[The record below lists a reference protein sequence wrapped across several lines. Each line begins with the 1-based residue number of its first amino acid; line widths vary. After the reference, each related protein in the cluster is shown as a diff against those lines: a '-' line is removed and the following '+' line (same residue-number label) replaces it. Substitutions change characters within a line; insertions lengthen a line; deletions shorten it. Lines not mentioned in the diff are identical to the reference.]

1 MFVAFASKDGVRI
14 DSHFAGADQF
24 VIYNVEENDLSV
36 REVICFGFQEGVGHK
51 GQHNEGEDDDKVQK
65 RIKALIEC
73 SIIYCTNIGGP
84 AAARLVQNR
93 IHPLK
98 VANGSEIEQQLLKLQ
113 NMLKNNP
120 PPWLKKGRN

>member
-1 MFVAFASKDGVRI
+1 MYVAFASKDGISV

-24 VIYNVEENDLSV
+24 IVYNVEETDFLL
-36 REVICFGFQEGVGHK
+36 REVVYFGFQEEERK
-51 GQHNEGEDDDKVQK
+51 GLDSQGEEDDKVQK

-98 VANGSEIEQQLLKLQ
+98 VPIGSEIKEQLIKLQ
-113 NMLKNNP
+113 NMMKNNP